1 VTSAAT
7 IVEGRLVLDDRVVA
21 GRIAIE
27 DGWIA
32 AVDLDGAPDPGSR
45 AGTAGDRLITP
56 GFVDVHVHGGG
67 GHDAMGDR
75 AALDGMA
82 RHLLRHGI
90 TAFLPTAVA
99 APLET
104 LVAFAGRVRAWLPDA
119 PADGAEPLGFNLEG
133 PFLAAARK
141 GAHDPAHLR
150 APADVPAAA
159 LEPLVDG
166 LRVVTIA
173 PELPGAVE
181 LIARLREL
189 GVVASIGHSAATLD
203 EAMDGYR
210 AGGTSTTHL
219 FNAMTGVDH
228 RAPGL
233 AVAALLDDAAYV
245 ELIADG
251 IHVHPGLWPLIL
263 RLKPADRLLL
273 VSDAISLTGMG
284 DGRAEVGGLAVEV
297 VGGRVTLAGT
307 STLAGSVLTLDVA
320 VRNLVASGLALPAAV
335 AAASRNPLA
344 MLGVTDRGRI
354 AAGQRADLV
363 ELDADLRVLRVM
375 RAGRWSASGA
385 EAGRAG

>member
-1 VTSAAT
+1 MTASPT
-7 IVEGRLVLDDRVVA
+7 ILEGRLVLDDRVVA
-21 GRIAIE
+21 GRVAIE
-27 DGWIA
+27 DGWISG
-32 AVDLDGAPDPGSR
+32 VELDDALDRGA
-45 AGTAGDRLITP
+45 AGDRVIAP

-99 APLET
+99 APLDR
-104 LVAFAGRVRAWLPDA
+104 LVAFAGHVRGWLSDA

-141 GAHDPAHLR
+141 GAHDPAYLR
-150 APADVPAAA
+150 VPADVPAAA
-159 LEPLVDG
+159 FEPLVDG
-166 LRVVTIA
+166 LRVLTIA

-181 LIARLREL
+181 LIARLRER

-203 EAMDGYR
+203 EAMGGYR

-263 RLKPADRLLL
+263 RVKPADRLLL

-284 DGRAEVGGLAVEV
+284 DGRARIGGLEVEV

-320 VRNLVASGLALPAAV
+320 VRNVVASGVALPAAV
-335 AAASRNPLA
+335 GAASRNPLA
-344 MLGVTDRGRI
+344 MLGITDRGRI
-354 AAGQRADLV
+354 ATGQRADLV
-363 ELDADLRVLRVM
+363 ELDGDLRVLRVM
-375 RAGRWSASGA
+375 RAGRWSTAGA
-385 EAGRAG
+385 DTGRAI